1 MPNSVISNNR
11 RIAKNTIY
19 LYIRMII
26 TLVVTL
32 YTSRVILKNL
42 GIEDFGIYN
51 IIGGV
56 IVLFSFISVALR
68 VATQRFVS
76 FELGLE
82 ENGDPNRVFCMS
94 LQCLFII
101 SIIVVV
107 LAETVGLWFVNTQLD
122 IPEVRVSAAGWVYQI
137 TILSFIANLIVVPYQ
152 ATIIAYEK
160 MSFYAYVSIIDVVLK
175 LGVALFISICSF
187 DKLIAYSFLLF
198 IVNCISVLLSAFY
211 CQHVIKIGS
220 FRIVRDKNLFKQIMG
235 FSGWSMVNGGA
246 VITAQQGGNIL
257 LNVFNGV
264 VANGA
269 YGIANQV
276 TNAIYHFVSNF
287 QSAFQPQIVKQYAAG
302 EQEGLSLLM
311 NRASVFSYYLLLII
325 AVPFCVSSDYVL
337 RLWLGEVPQYS
348 VGFCQLMLAYFLID
362 ALEAPLWM
370 LIGATGKMKVYTIW
384 SAAITVFNIP
394 LSWLLLRSGFSV
406 YWVFIV
412 RAGLNYVCGIIR
424 PFYVRYLVKSFSL
437 RVYLK
442 ALVRP
447 LAVTA
452 ILGVF
457 ALTYYLS
464 HIQIHPLFRVIL
476 SFFLCVVIIWLC
488 GLNIEEKVLIKNT
501 ILKRL
506 GKYQRDI

>member
-1 MPNSVISNNR
+1 MSNGFSNNK
-11 RIAKNTIY
+11 RIAKNTLY

-51 IIGGV
+51 VIGGV

-76 FELGLE
+76 YELGLGE
-82 ENGDPNRVFCMS
+82 KGNPNRVFCMS

-101 SIIVVV
+101 AVLVVV
-107 LAETVGLWFVNTQLD
+107 LAETVGLWFVNTKLD
-122 IPEVRVSAAGWVYQI
+122 IPVVRMEAAAWVYQI
-137 TILSFIANLIVVPYQ
+137 TILSFIANLFVVPFQ

-175 LGVALFISICSF
+175 LGVALLISVCSF
-187 DKLIAYSFLLF
+187 DKLIAYALLLLV
-198 IVNCISVLLSAFY
+198 VNCISVLLSAFY
-211 CQHVIKIGS
+211 CQRVIKIGS
-220 FRIVRDKNLFKQIMG
+220 FRIVKDKELFKQIMS

-257 LNVFNGV
+257 LNIFNGV

-276 TNAIYHFVSNF
+276 ANAIYHFVSNF

-302 EQEGLSLLM
+302 EHDGLSLLM
-311 NRASVFSYYLLLII
+311 NRASVFSFYLLLII
-325 AVPFCVSSDYVL
+325 AVPFCVSSEFIL
-337 RLWLGEVPQYS
+337 TFWLGEAPQYTA
-348 VGFCQLMLAYFLID
+348 GFCQLMLLYFLID

-394 LSWLLLRSGFSV
+394 LSWVLLKNGFSV

-412 RAGLNYVCGIIR
+412 RASLNYLCGIIR
-424 PFYVRYLVKSFSL
+424 PLYVRYLVKTFSL
-437 RVYLK
+437 RKYIK
-442 ALVRP
+442 ALVKP
-447 LAVTA
+447 LTVTA
-452 ILGVF
+452 IIGGLV
-457 ALTYYLS
+457 LLYYS
-464 HIQIHPLFRVIL
+464 SPIYIHPLPRIFISFGITFIVIWICG
-476 SFFLCVVIIWLC
+476 FNQGEKQWIRNVVMTKLR
-488 GLNIEEKVLIKNT
+488 KK
-501 ILKRL
+501 
-506 GKYQRDI
+506 

>member
-1 MPNSVISNNR
+1 MSNNDLSNTR

-19 LYIRMII
+19 LYIRMIV
-26 TLVVTL
+26 TLVVSL

-76 FELGLE
+76 YELGLGE
-82 ENGDPNRVFCMS
+82 KGDPNKVFCMS
-94 LQCLFII
+94 LQCLFLIALL
-101 SIIVVV
+101 VVT

-122 IPEVRVSAAGWVYQI
+122 IPAGRTEAAGWVYQI
-137 TILSFIANLIVVPYQ
+137 TILSFIANLIVVPYH

-175 LGVALFISICSF
+175 LGVAFLISICPF
-187 DKLIAYSFLLF
+187 DKLIAYAFLMF
-198 IVNCISVLLSAFY
+198 IINSISVLLSGLY
-211 CQHVIKIGS
+211 CQRIIRIGS
-220 FRIVRDKNLFKQIMG
+220 FRIVKDKDLFKHIMG

-257 LNVFNGV
+257 LNIFNGV
-264 VANGA
+264 AANGA

-287 QSAFQPQIVKQYAAG
+287 QSAFQPQIVKLYAAD
-302 EQEGLSLLM
+302 EHEGLGLLM
-311 NRASVFSYYLLLII
+311 NRASIFSYYLLLII
-325 AVPFCVSSDYVL
+325 AVPFCVSSEYVL
-337 RLWLGEVPQYS
+337 QLWLGEAPQYAA
-348 VGFCQLMLAYFLID
+348 GFCQLMLLYFLVD

-394 LSWLLLRSGFSV
+394 LSWILLKNGFSV
-406 YWVFIV
+406 YWVFGV
-412 RAGLNYVCGIIR
+412 RAGLNYICSIIR
-424 PFYVRYLVKSFSL
+424 PLYVRFLVKTFSL
-437 RVYLK
+437 RSYLK

-452 ILGVF
+452 MLGIL
-457 ALTYYLS
+457 ALIYFLTS
-464 HIQIHPLFRVIL
+464 IQIHPLYRIFL
-476 SFFLCVVIIWLC
+476 SFLLCLVIIWLC
-488 GLNIEEKVLIKNT
+488 GLNKEEKLWIKNT
-501 ILKRL
+501 ILMKLR
-506 GKYQRDI
+506 KN